1 MAKSLFPKLYFKI
14 SWSFMDITESR
25 DYASKHFPI
34 GSHVSFVHWFLLLFY
49 TEMKK
54 KTIKG
59 FYFATLIT
67 FRFFTNV

>member
-54 KTIKG
+54 KQ
-59 FYFATLIT
+59 
-67 FRFFTNV
+67 